1 VIGAPADQLAR
12 WIALAMA
19 AGFALSPRL
28 WVSSR
33 GYPLVPV
40 SRRLPRISYP
50 ADFIVF
56 GALWALLG
64 VVTLMGAFAPALL
77 GFVVL
82 AGAWSLWDQSRWQP
96 WFYQYLFMLG
106 ALGLHPW
113 TGTALDT
120 CRAIVAATYLWSG
133 LQKVNI
139 SFARVTFP
147 WLVAPLTER
156 LPLGLGRIVAA
167 SGPAVALAEAAI
179 GVGLLVGPC
188 RDTAVVA
195 AVLMHAAILLCL
207 GPLGHRVNTVV
218 WPWNVAMAAF
228 VLVLFWR
235 ASDVSVGRVL
245 SPDAGAF
252 HAIVLLLFGV
262 LPALSFA
269 NCWDSY
275 LSAALYSANL
285 KSGVIYL
292 TEAGR
297 AALPEGLRRYVEP
310 GPDGRLELSLSRW
323 SSGATGVPVYPEVR
337 IFKALAREVCRHT
350 HEVELVVRYRSL
362 RRLVGRRS
370 EAGAGRRVTV
380 RYGCPP

>member
-1 VIGAPADQLAR
+1 
-12 WIALAMA
+12 MA

-28 WVSSR
+28 WVSTR
-33 GYPLVPV
+33 AYPLVPV
-40 SRRLPRISYP
+40 SRWLPRVPYP
-50 ADFIVF
+50 ADFIVL

-64 VVTLMGAFAPALL
+64 AVALSGARAPGLL
-77 GFVVL
+77 AFVVL

-96 WFYQYLFMLG
+96 WFYQYVFMLG

-113 TGTALDT
+113 TGAALDT

-139 SFARVTFP
+139 SFVRVTFP
-147 WLVAPLTER
+147 WLVAPVTDR
-156 LPLGLGRIVAA
+156 LPVGLGRIVAA
-167 SGPAVALAEAAI
+167 SGPAVAFAEAAI
-179 GVGLLVGPC
+179 GVGLLVGPS

-195 AVLMHAAILLCL
+195 AVLMHVAILFCL

-228 VLVLFWR
+228 VLVLFWQ
-235 ASDVSVGRVL
+235 APDVSIGRVL
-245 SPDAGAF
+245 SLDPGGF

-262 LPALSFA
+262 LPALSFT

-292 TEAGR
+292 TEAAR
-297 AALPEGLRRYVEP
+297 AALPQGLRRYVEP

-323 SSGATGVPVYPEVR
+323 SSGETGVPVYPEVR
-337 IFKALAREVCRHT
+337 IFKVLAREVCRHT
-350 HEVELVVRYRSL
+350 NEVELVVHYRSL
-362 RRLVGRRS
+362 RRLVGRR
-370 EAGAGRRVTV
+370 AGADGGPRVTV
-380 RYGCPP
+380 RYGCSP